1 MVTRAVAKYVRISPQ
16 KARIVANLVKG
27 KQVEDA
33 LNLLS
38 FTPKKGAALIKK
50 VVESAIA
57 NAQQKGEVDVDTLYI
72 NTLKVDEGPKIKR
85 FTPRAMGRATQILK
99 RTSHITILLDEK

>member
-1 MVTRAVAKYVRISPQ
+1 MAARAVAKYVRISPQ

-33 LNLLS
+33 LNLLT
-38 FTPKKGAALIKK
+38 FTPKKGASLIKK

-72 NTLKVDEGPKIKR
+72 DTLRVDEGPKLKR
-85 FTPRAMGRATQILK
+85 FTPRAMGRATMILK
-99 RTSHITILLDEK
+99 RTSHITVMLDEK